1 MKTCGDPGAKIDGK
15 SRTAAAAPLVE
26 LERRRGDAQA
36 VRGVQTERA
45 VDETAAT
52 AVDHDHVG
60 ACVLDRDIACPC
72 ADTKK
77 GIELVLGSWVGERR
91 PLRHS

>member
-1 MKTCGDPGAKIDGK
+1 MIRKTCGDPGTKIDGK

-77 GIELVLGSWVGERR
+77 GIDC
-91 PLRHS
+91 